1 MTRPVTALSP
11 AGDHNAELDFSVGAV
26 SWPAIIA
33 GGVATI
39 AISLLLTLFGAG
51 LGLSFTSPWS
61 NAGISGVAFTIN
73 AAIWL
78 IIVQWAASAFGGY
91 IAGRLRTRWTRVHT
105 DEVFFRDTAH
115 GFLSW
120 ALAAVF
126 TVAFLTSAVASVI
139 GGGARMAGPMA
150 SAGAATSAMSA
161 PAKPGPGMMAGP
173 DNGPFAY
180 YVDGLYRGGKTSAV
194 DPEARG
200 ETTRILLNSLKSDN
214 MPDADRDYLAK
225 AVETRAGVSHEEAL
239 RRVTDAEAGLRDM
252 ETKTKEAADAARK
265 SAASFA
271 FFTFFS
277 MLIGAFISS
286 VAAAIG
292 GSQRDAY

>member
-11 AGDHNAELDFSVGAV
+11 AGDHAATDAELDFAVGAV

-51 LGLSFTSPWS
+51 LGLSFTSPWT
-61 NAGISGVAFTIN
+61 NAGVSGVAFTIH

-91 IAGRLRTRWTRVHT
+91 IAGRLRSRWTRVHT

-115 GFLSW
+115 GFLAW

-126 TVAFLTSAVASVI
+126 TVAFLTSAMSSVI
-139 GGGARMAGPMA
+139 GGGAHAAGAMMAPPPAPMMGKAGPGPMM
-150 SAGAATSAMSA
+150 GAEG
-161 PAKPGPGMMAGP
+161 GPL
-173 DNGPFAY
+173 AY
-180 YVDGLYRGGKTSAV
+180 YVDSLYRGGKAV
-194 DPEARG
+194 DPEARM
-200 ETTRILLNSLKSDN
+200 ETTRILANSLKSET
-214 MPDADRDYLAK
+214 MPQADHDYLARNI
-225 AVETRAGVSHEEAL
+225 ESRAGVSRDEAVK
-239 RRVTDAEAGLRDM
+239 RVDDTEATLRDADQKM
-252 ETKTKEAADAARK
+252 KEAADTARK
-265 SAASFA
+265 AAASFA